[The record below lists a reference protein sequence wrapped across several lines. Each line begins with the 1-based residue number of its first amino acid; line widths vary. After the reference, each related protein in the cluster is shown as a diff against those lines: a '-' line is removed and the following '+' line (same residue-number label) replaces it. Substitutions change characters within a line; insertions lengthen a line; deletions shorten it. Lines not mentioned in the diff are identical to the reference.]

1 MSFTDLMQTIL
12 ISLLIFA
19 LILMDIRYR
28 LDVKI
33 KKLDKAINE
42 LYEEKP

>member
-42 LYEEKP
+42 LYEDKP